1 MPHFKYR
8 QLTDYYHQLIVSG
21 EYVNGDKLPSVRA
34 LSKEHNVSISTATKV
49 LTELELAGLVTAK
62 AKSGYFV
69 TLQNDDLLFGFGD
82 KVINKRDLNALSL
95 AESVQYSFNDE
106 SILPLSCTGPSTV
119 LDNEAILNKFYRKA
133 FSKRPFRLQQDN
145 FELGLPEL
153 RYALAKHLEFSQELQ
168 FSENILI
175 THGRSDALNLAL
187 VSLDLLHDKV
197 AVEAP
202 CSFFINANL
211 QQLNIETVAVPMQ
224 ADFIKEIAL
233 LDEAFLSEPFRA
245 YIFNPNFNDPTG
257 RLLSDDNKQ
266 ALITWAQSRN
276 VILIEYDRGELY
288 FSGQRPK
295 SIIHLLQ
302 NHHKTP
308 AISIGDFSDTVSFSF
323 SLGYMVCHQCVD
335 MCSFTK
341 HITVEKTDMIS
352 QMMLSEMIT
361 SLEYRKLLAKLRKQM
376 WQQYCLTKALLKP
389 LYSHLSVAV
398 VKGGPCIW
406 FKLPRGKSS
415 ELLFQRLLKR
425 NIAIAPGKMFLA
437 NNDFENYFRIT
448 FALPWE
454 SRMVEGLSV
463 LVEET
468 LLFLAS

>member
-49 LTELELAGLVTAK
+49 LNELELAGLVTAK

-69 TLQNDDLLFGFGD
+69 TQQNDDLLFGFGD
-82 KVINKRDLNALSL
+82 KVINKRDLNTLSL

-119 LDNEAILNKFYRKA
+119 LDNEATLNKFYRKA

-153 RYALAKHLEFSQELQ
+153 RYALAKHLEFGQELQ

-187 VSLDLLHDKV
+187 VSLGLLHDKV

-224 ADFIKEIAL
+224 VDFTKEIAL

-288 FSGQRPK
+288 FFWATSK
-295 SIIHLLQ
+295 I
-302 NHHKTP
+302 
-308 AISIGDFSDTVSFSF
+308 DF
-323 SLGYMVCHQCVD
+323 
-335 MCSFTK
+335 
-341 HITVEKTDMIS
+341 
-352 QMMLSEMIT
+352 
-361 SLEYRKLLAKLRKQM
+361 AP
-376 WQQYCLTKALLKP
+376 LTK
-389 LYSHLSVAV
+389 
-398 VKGGPCIW
+398 
-406 FKLPRGKSS
+406 SS
-415 ELLFQRLLKR
+415 SNTCYQYWGF
-425 NIAIAPGKMFLA
+425 
-437 NNDFENYFRIT
+437 FRYCK
-448 FALPWE
+448 F
-454 SRMVEGLSV
+454 
-463 LVEET
+463 
-468 LLFLAS
+468 